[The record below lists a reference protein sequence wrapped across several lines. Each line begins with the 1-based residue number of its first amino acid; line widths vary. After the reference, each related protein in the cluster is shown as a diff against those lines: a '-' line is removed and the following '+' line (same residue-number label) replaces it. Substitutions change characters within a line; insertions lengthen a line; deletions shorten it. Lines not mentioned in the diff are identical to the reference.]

1 MFCFLIMVCK
11 YKPSNI
17 AGKQPPSASQMA
29 KTLTDHRRYLKPCR
43 PLGSTSI
50 PPHPDDLRPG
60 RRVVHHPGAPPAN
73 QSAAPWLLRPAG
85 TPSGAARWRPW
96 LTCPQVCLF
105 GPWTCIRLVVP
116 AKPSL
121 IGNTPVSRVV
131 RVT

>member
-1 MFCFLIMVCK
+1 MFLNNGVQVQTIKHSRETTPKCFPDGQNPDRSQEI
-11 YKPSNI
+11 PEAI
-17 AGKQPPSASQMA
+17 SASCLA
-29 KTLTDHRRYLKPCR
+29 HHPFHHTLLISDLAAAW
-43 PLGSTSI
+43 SI
-50 PPHPDDLRPG
+50 IQG
-60 RRVVHHPGAPPAN
+60 RRRPISPP
-73 QSAAPWLLRPAG
+73 PWLLRPAG

-105 GPWTCIRLVVP
+105 GPRTCIRLVVP